1 MYHDQGLAPFKAL
14 AGEFGVNFTAGL
26 PWVRTSPDHGTAYDK
41 AWKDMASEVSMREA
55 IYKAIDIFRCRRNF
69 LEGLGESA
77 QENEVRR
84 SRRRV
89 RERKSGPENHGK
101 EKKNS
106 GENPVQEVRGKE
118 AE

>member
-1 MYHDQGLAPFKAL
+1 MLKAILFDLDGVICSTDEYHYQ
-14 AGEFGVNFTAGL
+14 
-26 PWVRTSPDHGTAYDK
+26 

-69 LEGLGESA
+69 LEASGNPLRKMKAEKPEKGKG
-77 QENEVRR
+77 
-84 SRRRV
+84 
-89 RERKSGPENHGK
+89 ERKSGPENHGK

>member
-1 MYHDQGLAPFKAL
+1 MRPRRASLLSVLFAADGFFAGEARNRYDGVIAMYHDQGLAPFKAL

-69 LEGLGESA
+69 LEASRESA
-77 QENEVRR
+77 QENEVR
-84 SRRRV
+84 
-89 RERKSGPENHGK
+89 EA
-101 EKKNS
+101 
-106 GENPVQEVRGKE
+106 GEG
-118 AE
+118 